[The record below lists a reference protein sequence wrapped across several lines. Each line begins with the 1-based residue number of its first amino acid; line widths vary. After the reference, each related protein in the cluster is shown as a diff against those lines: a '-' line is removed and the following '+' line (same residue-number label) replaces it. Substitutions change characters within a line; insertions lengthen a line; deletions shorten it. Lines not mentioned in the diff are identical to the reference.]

1 IHTARCIKQC
11 DLGEDICE
19 RGQQADGN
27 QHPPEGKLPNSVKE
41 RPASQRFAE
50 CGTHGTTL
58 TFFFVTFDL
67 VCLPDGT
74 EVFAF
79 FARTKFL
86 SGGSRRAI
94 KDVAAVV
101 DNPAISFGMANFTL
115 SAHFVYPTLSP
126 NVVYDSRQK
135 KGGN

>member
-1 IHTARCIKQC
+1 M
-11 DLGEDICE
+11 
-19 RGQQADGN
+19 
-27 QHPPEGKLPNSVKE
+27 
-41 RPASQRFAE
+41 F
-50 CGTHGTTL
+50 TL
-58 TFFFVTFDL
+58 VSFEM

-94 KDVAAVV
+94 KDIAVVV

-115 SAHFVYPTLSP
+115 SAHFIYPALSP
-126 NVVYDSRQK
+126 NVVYDIREK
-135 KGGN
+135 KSGN